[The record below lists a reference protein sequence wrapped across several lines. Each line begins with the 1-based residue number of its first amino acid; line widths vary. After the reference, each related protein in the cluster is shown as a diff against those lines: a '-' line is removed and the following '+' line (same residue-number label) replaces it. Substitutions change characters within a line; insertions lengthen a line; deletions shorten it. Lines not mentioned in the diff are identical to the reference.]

1 MFLTKNTLGFA
12 FFIAIS
18 IKIFDIFGYID
29 YIKVIKKQIIMW
41 ADNETSDDL
50 LGFKVHA
57 DLLVDV
63 INDENVLP
71 VTIGV
76 FGDWGSGKSSILKI
90 IEKQLIGNNKD
101 GFKDGTLVLYFNG
114 WVFEGYDDA
123 KAALLES
130 IIEKFAKHKTLGS
143 KVKDETTKLFKSV
156 KWMRLMG
163 LGFKKIAVPAA
174 TAYLTGGVSLIPY
187 LLKEFS
193 QLDATELSDKL
204 QGDEAE
210 NFLNSIIR
218 KNEDDEITMVR
229 EFREDFKKMLDK
241 SKIKKL
247 VVIIDDLD
255 RCTPD
260 RLIENLEAI
269 KLFLNVDKTAF
280 VIGADPRIVRHAIEL
295 RYKTDGIEN
304 SSDVESRNDRIVS
317 DYLEKL
323 IQIPY
328 YLPKLTDNEVETY
341 LSLLFCQ
348 KELGSNFNKVLEAF
362 YSTRENNRYDVF
374 GLGDIDSILKPEE
387 KSKLTS
393 SVSIIAS
400 LAPIITEGLKGNP
413 RQIKRFL
420 NTYSLRD
427 RLVRVAKIYDF
438 KMDVL
443 AKLMVLEY
451 SSQSLFRQIYEWQS
465 TQKGESKEIME
476 LESLASKNSIDIIK
490 EKYSADWGT
499 EKSVKWLNAEPKLT
513 GIDLR
518 DYYWIT
524 RDQLT
529 TSISGSSLISPHIRS
544 LVKKLIEP
552 VSGSALTR
560 TVSKEIKNKL
570 NDDDYTTLMSLLEK
584 ELTKAPE
591 KTEMHEAFIEL
602 MAENCPNVIDAYIRV
617 IKKVDNNK
625 IPFSLAQ
632 NFKLIESKNSGVKKL
647 YNLFSKESSIYN
659 NINADN

>member
-1 MFLTKNTLGFA
+1 
-12 FFIAIS
+12 
-18 IKIFDIFGYID
+18 
-29 YIKVIKKQIIMW
+29 MW

-50 LGFKVHA
+50 LGFKVPA
-57 DLLVDV
+57 DLIVDV
-63 INDENVLP
+63 INDNDVLP

-90 IEKQLIGNNKD
+90 VEKELIGDDKD

-130 IIEKFAKHKTLGS
+130 IIEKFAKHKKLGP
-143 KVKDETTKLFKSV
+143 KVKNETVKLFKSV

-163 LGFKKIAVPAA
+163 LGFKKIAIPAA
-174 TAYLTGGVSLIPY
+174 SAYLTGGVSLIPY
-187 LLKEFS
+187 LLNEFS
-193 QLDATELSDKL
+193 QIDPTELANKL
-204 QGDEAE
+204 KGDEAE
-210 NFLNSIIR
+210 SFLSSII
-218 KNEDDEITMVR
+218 KKDEADEITMVR
-229 EFREDFKKMLDK
+229 EFRDDFKKMLDK
-241 SKIKKL
+241 SKIEKL

-304 SSDVESRNDRIVS
+304 SSDVESRNERIVS

-323 IQIPY
+323 IQVPY

-348 KELGSNFNKVLEAF
+348 KELGSDFNKVLEAF
-362 YSTRENNRYDVF
+362 CTARENNRYDVF

-387 KSKLTS
+387 KSKLTN

-427 RLVRVAKIYDF
+427 RLVRVAKIADF
-438 KMDVL
+438 KMDIL

-465 TQKGESKEIME
+465 SQKGESKELKE
-476 LESLASKNSIDIIK
+476 LESLASKNSIEIIK

-499 EKSVKWLNAEPKLT
+499 DKTIKWLNAEPKLT
-513 GIDLR
+513 DIDLR

-529 TSISGSSLISPHIRS
+529 TSISGSSLVSPHIRS

-552 VSGSALTR
+552 VAGTALTR
-560 TVSKEIKNKL
+560 TVANEVKDKL
-570 NDDDYTTLMSLLEK
+570 SEGDYETLISLLEK
-584 ELTKAPE
+584 ELTKTPE
-591 KTEMHEAFIEL
+591 KTEIHEAFIEL
-602 MAENCPNVIDAYIRV
+602 MSQKCPDVIDAYTRV
-617 IKKVDNNK
+617 INKVDNKK

-632 NFKLIESKNSGVKKL
+632 NFKLIESKNVEVKKL
-647 YNLFSKESSIYN
+647 YKVFKKDSQIFNA
-659 NINADN
+659 INGDN

>member
-1 MFLTKNTLGFA
+1 
-12 FFIAIS
+12 
-18 IKIFDIFGYID
+18 
-29 YIKVIKKQIIMW
+29 MW

-57 DLLVDV
+57 DLIVDV
-63 INDENVLP
+63 INDNDVLP

-90 IEKQLIGNNKD
+90 VEKELIGDDKD

-130 IIEKFAKHKTLGS
+130 IIEKFAKHKKLGP
-143 KVKDETTKLFKSV
+143 KVKDETVKLFKSV

-163 LGFKKIAVPAA
+163 LGFKKIAIPAA
-174 TAYLTGGVSLIPY
+174 SAYLTGGVSLIPY
-187 LLKEFS
+187 LLNEFS
-193 QLDATELSDKL
+193 QIDPTELANKL
-204 QGDEAE
+204 KGDEAE
-210 NFLNSIIR
+210 SFLSSII
-218 KNEDDEITMVR
+218 KKDEADEITMVR
-229 EFREDFKKMLDK
+229 EFRDDFKKMLDK
-241 SKIKKL
+241 SKIEKL

-304 SSDVESRNDRIVS
+304 SSDVESRNERIVS

-323 IQIPY
+323 IQVPY

-348 KELGSNFNKVLEAF
+348 KELGSDFNKVLEAF
-362 YSTRENNRYDVF
+362 CTARENNRYDVF

-387 KSKLTS
+387 KSKLTN

-427 RLVRVAKIYDF
+427 RLVRVAKIADF
-438 KMDVL
+438 KMEIL

-465 TQKGESKEIME
+465 SQKGESKELKE
-476 LESLASKNSIDIIK
+476 LESLASKNSIEIIK

-499 EKSVKWLNAEPKLT
+499 DKTIKWLNAEPKLT
-513 GIDLR
+513 DIDLR

-552 VSGSALTR
+552 VAGTALTR
-560 TVSKEIKNKL
+560 TVANEVKDKL
-570 NDDDYTTLMSLLEK
+570 SEGDYETLISLLEK

-591 KTEMHEAFIEL
+591 KTEIHEAFIEL
-602 MAENCPNVIDAYIRV
+602 MSQKCPDVIDAYTRV
-617 IKKVDNNK
+617 INKVDNKK

-632 NFKLIESKNSGVKKL
+632 NFKLIESKNVEVKKL
-647 YNLFSKESSIYN
+647 YKVFKKDSQIFNA
-659 NINADN
+659 INGDN

>member
-1 MFLTKNTLGFA
+1 
-12 FFIAIS
+12 
-18 IKIFDIFGYID
+18 
-29 YIKVIKKQIIMW
+29 MW

-57 DLLVDV
+57 DLIVDV
-63 INDENVLP
+63 INDNDVLP

-90 IEKQLIGNNKD
+90 VEKELIGDDKD

-130 IIEKFAKHKTLGS
+130 IIEKFAKHKKLGP
-143 KVKDETTKLFKSV
+143 KVKDETVKLFKSV

-163 LGFKKIAVPAA
+163 LGFKKIAIPAA
-174 TAYLTGGVSLIPY
+174 SAYLTGGVSLIPY
-187 LLKEFS
+187 LLNEFS
-193 QLDATELSDKL
+193 QIDPTELANKL
-204 QGDEAE
+204 KGDEAE
-210 NFLNSIIR
+210 SFLSSII
-218 KNEDDEITMVR
+218 KKDEADEITMVR
-229 EFREDFKKMLDK
+229 EFRDDFKKMLDK
-241 SKIKKL
+241 SKIEKL

-304 SSDVESRNDRIVS
+304 SSDVESRNERIVS

-323 IQIPY
+323 IQVPY

-348 KELGSNFNKVLEAF
+348 KELGSDFNKVLEAF
-362 YSTRENNRYDVF
+362 CTARENNRYDVF
-374 GLGDIDSILKPEE
+374 GLGDIDSILNPEE
-387 KSKLTS
+387 KSKLTN

-427 RLVRVAKIYDF
+427 RLVRVAKIADF
-438 KMDVL
+438 KMDIL

-465 TQKGESKEIME
+465 SQKGESKELKE
-476 LESLASKNSIDIIK
+476 LESLASKNSIEIIK

-499 EKSVKWLNAEPKLT
+499 DKTIKWLNAEPKLT
-513 GIDLR
+513 DIDLR

-529 TSISGSSLISPHIRS
+529 TSISGSSLVSPHIRS

-552 VSGSALTR
+552 VAGTALTR
-560 TVSKEIKNKL
+560 TVANEIKDKL
-570 NDDDYTTLMSLLEK
+570 SEGDYETLISLLEK

-591 KTEMHEAFIEL
+591 KTEIHEAFIEL
-602 MAENCPNVIDAYIRV
+602 MSQKCPDVIDAYTRV
-617 IKKVDNNK
+617 INKVDNKK

-632 NFKLIESKNSGVKKL
+632 NFKLIESKNVEVKKL
-647 YNLFSKESSIYN
+647 YKVFKKDSQIFNA
-659 NINADN
+659 INGDN

>member
-1 MFLTKNTLGFA
+1 
-12 FFIAIS
+12 
-18 IKIFDIFGYID
+18 
-29 YIKVIKKQIIMW
+29 MW

-57 DLLVDV
+57 DLIVDV
-63 INDENVLP
+63 INDNDVLP

-90 IEKQLIGNNKD
+90 VEKELIGDDKD

-130 IIEKFAKHKTLGS
+130 IIEKFAKHKKLGP
-143 KVKDETTKLFKSV
+143 KVKDETVKLFKSV

-163 LGFKKIAVPAA
+163 LGFKKIAIPAA
-174 TAYLTGGVSLIPY
+174 SAYLTGGVSLIPY
-187 LLKEFS
+187 LLNEFS
-193 QLDATELSDKL
+193 QIDPTELANKL
-204 QGDEAE
+204 KGDEAE
-210 NFLNSIIR
+210 SFLSSII
-218 KNEDDEITMVR
+218 KKDEADEITMVR
-229 EFREDFKKMLDK
+229 EFRDDFKKMLDK
-241 SKIKKL
+241 SKIEKL

-304 SSDVESRNDRIVS
+304 SSDVESRNERIVS

-323 IQIPY
+323 IQVPY

-348 KELGSNFNKVLEAF
+348 KELGSDFNKVLEAF
-362 YSTRENNRYDVF
+362 CTARENNRYDVF
-374 GLGDIDSILKPEE
+374 GLGDIDSILNPEE
-387 KSKLTS
+387 KSKLTN

-427 RLVRVAKIYDF
+427 RLVRVAKIADF
-438 KMDVL
+438 KMDIL

-465 TQKGESKEIME
+465 SQKGESKELKE
-476 LESLASKNSIDIIK
+476 LESLASKNSIEIIK

-499 EKSVKWLNAEPKLT
+499 DKTIKWLNAEPKLT
-513 GIDLR
+513 DIDLR

-529 TSISGSSLISPHIRS
+529 TSISGSSLVSPHIRS

-552 VSGSALTR
+552 VAGTALTR
-560 TVSKEIKNKL
+560 TVANEVKDKL
-570 NDDDYTTLMSLLEK
+570 SEGDYETLISLLEK

-591 KTEMHEAFIEL
+591 KTEIHEAFIEL
-602 MAENCPNVIDAYIRV
+602 MSQKCPDVIDAYTRV
-617 IKKVDNNK
+617 INKVDNKK

-632 NFKLIESKNSGVKKL
+632 NFKLIESKNVEVKKL
-647 YNLFSKESSIYN
+647 YKVFKKDSQIFNA
-659 NINADN
+659 INGDN

>member
-1 MFLTKNTLGFA
+1 
-12 FFIAIS
+12 
-18 IKIFDIFGYID
+18 
-29 YIKVIKKQIIMW
+29 MW

-57 DLLVDV
+57 DLIVDV
-63 INDENVLP
+63 INDNDVLP

-90 IEKQLIGNNKD
+90 VEKELIGDGED
-101 GFKDGTLVLYFNG
+101 GFNDGTLVLYFNG

-130 IIEKFAKHKTLGS
+130 IIEKFAKHKKLGS
-143 KVKDETTKLFKSV
+143 KVKDETIKLLKSV

-163 LGFKKIAVPAA
+163 LGFKKIAAPAA

-187 LLKEFS
+187 LLNEFS
-193 QLDATELSDKL
+193 QIEPTELANKL
-204 QGDEAE
+204 KGDEAE
-210 NFLNSIIR
+210 NFLSSIIK
-218 KNEDDEITMVR
+218 KNEEDEITMVR
-229 EFREDFKKMLDK
+229 EFRDDFKKMLDK
-241 SKIKKL
+241 SKIEKL

-260 RLIENLEAI
+260 RIIENLEAI

-304 SSDVESRNDRIVS
+304 SSDVESRNERIVS

-323 IQIPY
+323 IQVPY

-348 KELGSNFNKVLEAF
+348 KELGDDFSKFLEAF
-362 YSTRENNRYDVF
+362 CIARENNRYDVF
-374 GLGDIDSILKPEE
+374 GLGDIDAILKPEE

-393 SVSIIAS
+393 SVSIIAY

-427 RLVRVAKIYDF
+427 RLVRVAKISDF
-438 KMDVL
+438 KMDIL

-465 TQKGESKEIME
+465 SQKGEPKEIKE
-476 LESLASKNSIDIIK
+476 LESLASKNSIEIIK
-490 EKYSADWGT
+490 EKYSADWGSDKT
-499 EKSVKWLNAEPKLT
+499 IKWLNAEPKLT
-513 GIDLR
+513 DIDLR

-529 TSISGSSLISPHIRS
+529 TSISGSSLVSPHIRS

-552 VSGSALTR
+552 VAGTALTR
-560 TVSKEIKNKL
+560 TVGNEIKDRL
-570 NDDDYTTLMSLLEK
+570 SEGDYETLISLLEK

-591 KTEMHEAFIEL
+591 RAEIHEAFIEL
-602 MAENCPNVIDAYIRV
+602 ISQKCPHVIDAYTRV
-617 IKKVDNNK
+617 INKVDNKK

-632 NFKLIESKNSGVKKL
+632 NLKLIESKNVEVKKL
-647 YNLFSKESSIYN
+647 YKVFKKDSQIFNA
-659 NINADN
+659 INGDN

>member
-1 MFLTKNTLGFA
+1 
-12 FFIAIS
+12 
-18 IKIFDIFGYID
+18 
-29 YIKVIKKQIIMW
+29 MW

-57 DLLVDV
+57 DLIVDV
-63 INDENVLP
+63 VNDNDVLP

-90 IEKQLIGNNKD
+90 VEKELIGDGED
-101 GFKDGTLVLYFNG
+101 GFNDGTLVLYFNG

-130 IIEKFAKHKTLGS
+130 IIEKFAKHKKLGS
-143 KVKDETTKLFKSV
+143 KVKDETIKLLKSV

-163 LGFKKIAVPAA
+163 LGFKKIAAPAA

-187 LLKEFS
+187 LLNEFS
-193 QLDATELSDKL
+193 QIDPTELANKL
-204 QGDEAE
+204 KGDEAE
-210 NFLNSIIR
+210 NFLSSIIK
-218 KNEDDEITMVR
+218 KNEEDEITMVR
-229 EFREDFKKMLDK
+229 EFRDDFKKMLDK
-241 SKIKKL
+241 SKIEKL

-304 SSDVESRNDRIVS
+304 SSDVESRNERIVS

-323 IQIPY
+323 IQVPY

-348 KELGSNFNKVLEAF
+348 KELGNDFSKVLEAF
-362 YSTRENNRYDVF
+362 CKARENNRYDVF
-374 GLGDIDSILKPEE
+374 GLGDIDAILKPEE

-427 RLVRVAKIYDF
+427 RLVRVAKISDF
-438 KMDVL
+438 KMDIL

-465 TQKGESKEIME
+465 SQKGEPKEIKE
-476 LESLASKNSIDIIK
+476 LESLASKNSIEIIK
-490 EKYSADWGT
+490 EKYSADWGSDKT
-499 EKSVKWLNAEPKLT
+499 IKWLNAEPKLT
-513 GIDLR
+513 DIDLR

-529 TSISGSSLISPHIRS
+529 TSISGSSLVSPHIRS

-552 VSGSALTR
+552 VAGTALTR
-560 TVSKEIKNKL
+560 TVGNEIKDRL
-570 NDDDYTTLMSLLEK
+570 SEGDYETLISLLEK

-591 KTEMHEAFIEL
+591 RAEIHEAFIEL
-602 MAENCPNVIDAYIRV
+602 ISQKCPHVIDAYTRV
-617 IKKVDNNK
+617 INKVDNKK

-632 NFKLIESKNSGVKKL
+632 NLKLIESKNVEVKKL
-647 YNLFSKESSIYN
+647 YKVFKKDSQIFNA
-659 NINADN
+659 INGDN

>member
-1 MFLTKNTLGFA
+1 
-12 FFIAIS
+12 
-18 IKIFDIFGYID
+18 
-29 YIKVIKKQIIMW
+29 MW

-50 LGFKVHA
+50 LGFKIHA
-57 DLLVDV
+57 DLIVDV
-63 INDENVLP
+63 INDKDVLP

-90 IEKQLIGNNKD
+90 VEKELIGDDKD

-130 IIEKFAKHKTLGS
+130 IIEKFAKHKKLRS
-143 KVKDETTKLFKSV
+143 KVKDETVKLLKSV

-174 TAYLTGGVSLIPY
+174 TAYLTGGVSLIPH
-187 LLKEFS
+187 LLNEFS
-193 QLDATELSDKL
+193 QIEPTKL
-204 QGDEAE
+204 VNKLKGDEAE
-210 NFLNSIIR
+210 SFLSSIIK
-218 KNEDDEITMVR
+218 KNEEDEITIVR
-229 EFREDFKKMLDK
+229 EFRDDFKKMLDK
-241 SKIKKL
+241 SKIEKL

-304 SSDVESRNDRIVS
+304 SSDIESRNERIVS

-348 KELGSNFNKVLEAF
+348 KELGKDFNKVLEAF

-400 LAPIITEGLKGNP
+400 LAPIITDGLKGNP

-427 RLVRVAKIYDF
+427 RLVRVAKISDF
-438 KMDVL
+438 KMDIL

-465 TQKGESKEIME
+465 TQKGEPKEIKE
-476 LESLASKNSIDIIK
+476 LESLASKNSIEIIK

-499 EKSVKWLNAEPKLT
+499 EKTVKWLNAEPKLI

-552 VSGSALTR
+552 VSGTALTR
-560 TVSKEIKNKL
+560 TVTNEIKDKL
-570 NDDDYTTLMSLLEK
+570 NEGDYETLISLLEK
-584 ELTKAPE
+584 ELTKTPE
-591 KTEMHEAFIEL
+591 KTETHEAFVEL
-602 MAENCPNVIDAYIRV
+602 MSENCPNVIDAYIRV
-617 IKKVDNNK
+617 IKKVDNDK
-625 IPFSLAQ
+625 IPFSIAQ
-632 NFKLIESKNSGVKKL
+632 NFKLIEAKNSGVKKI
-647 YNLFSKESSIYN
+647 YSVFVKGSSIYN
-659 NINADN
+659 NINSDS

>member
-1 MFLTKNTLGFA
+1 
-12 FFIAIS
+12 
-18 IKIFDIFGYID
+18 
-29 YIKVIKKQIIMW
+29 MW

-57 DLLVDV
+57 DLIVDV
-63 INDENVLP
+63 INDDDVLP

-90 IEKQLIGNNKD
+90 VEKELIGNA
-101 GFKDGTLVLYFNG
+101 KDGTLVLYFNG

-143 KVKDETTKLFKSV
+143 KVKDETVKLFKSV

-187 LLKEFS
+187 LLSEFS
-193 QLDATELSDKL
+193 QIEPAELANKLKGDDA
-204 QGDEAE
+204 G
-210 NFLNSIIR
+210 NFLSSIIK
-218 KNEDDEITMVR
+218 KNEEDEITMVR
-229 EFREDFKKMLDK
+229 EFRDEFKKMLDK
-241 SKIKKL
+241 SEIEKL

-304 SSDVESRNDRIVS
+304 SSDVESRNERIVS

-323 IQIPY
+323 IQVPY

-348 KELGSNFNKVLEAF
+348 KELGANFEKVLKAF
-362 YSTRENNRYDVF
+362 YLTRENNRYDVF
-374 GLGDIDSILKPEE
+374 GLGDIGSILEPEE
-387 KSKLTS
+387 KSKLTN

-400 LAPIITEGLKGNP
+400 LSPIITEGLKGNP

-427 RLVRVAKIYDF
+427 RLVRVAKMSDF

-451 SSQSLFRQIYEWQS
+451 SSQSLFRQIYDWQS
-465 TQKGESKEIME
+465 TQKGEPKEIKE
-476 LESLASKNSIDIIK
+476 LESLASKNSIDFIK

-499 EKSVKWLNAEPKLT
+499 EKIVKWLNAEPKLT

-529 TSISGSSLISPHIRS
+529 SSISGSSLISPHIRS

-560 TVSKEIKNKL
+560 TVTNEIKDKL
-570 NDDDYTTLMSLLEK
+570 NEGDYETLISLLEK
-584 ELTKAPE
+584 ELIKAPE
-591 KTEMHEAFIEL
+591 KTEIHEAFIEL
-602 MAENCPNVIDAYIRV
+602 MSEKCPNVIEAYKRA
-617 IKKVDNNK
+617 IKNVDNNQ

-632 NFKLIESKNSGVKKL
+632 NFKLIESKNIDVKKL
-647 YNLFSKESSIYN
+647 YKVFDKDSQIYN
-659 NINADN
+659 AINNVD

>member
-1 MFLTKNTLGFA
+1 
-12 FFIAIS
+12 
-18 IKIFDIFGYID
+18 
-29 YIKVIKKQIIMW
+29 MW

-57 DLLVDV
+57 DLIIDV
-63 INDENVLP
+63 INDSDVLP

-90 IEKQLIGNNKD
+90 VEKELIGDDKD
-101 GFKDGTLVLYFNG
+101 SFKDGTLVLYFNG

-130 IIEKFAKHKTLGS
+130 IIEKFAKHKKLGS
-143 KVKDETTKLFKSV
+143 KVRDETLKLLKSV

-174 TAYLTGGVSLIPY
+174 TAYLAGGVSLIPY
-187 LLKEFS
+187 LLNEFS
-193 QLDATELSDKL
+193 QIEATELVNKL
-204 QGDEAE
+204 KGEEAE
-210 NFLNSIIR
+210 SFLNSIIK
-218 KNEDDEITMVR
+218 KNEEDEITMVR
-229 EFREDFKKMLDK
+229 EFRDDFKKMLDK
-241 SKIKKL
+241 SKIEKL

-304 SSDVESRNDRIVS
+304 SSDVESRNERIVS

-323 IQIPY
+323 IQVPY

-348 KELGSNFNKVLEAF
+348 KELGDDFNKVLEAF
-362 YSTRENNRYDVF
+362 CTARENNRYDVF

-427 RLVRVAKIYDF
+427 RLVRVAKISDF
-438 KMDVL
+438 KMDIL

-465 TQKGESKEIME
+465 SQKGEPKEIIN
-476 LESLASKNSIDIIK
+476 LETLASEHNIEKIK
-490 EKYSADWGT
+490 ENYSTDWST
-499 EKSVKWLNAEPKLT
+499 DKVIRWLNTEPKLSN
-513 GIDLR
+513 IDLR

-529 TSISGSSLISPHIRS
+529 TSISGSSLVSPHIRS
-544 LVKKLIEP
+544 LVKKLIDP
-552 VSGSALTR
+552 VSGTALTR
-560 TVSKEIKNKL
+560 TVTNEIKDKL
-570 NDDDYTTLMSLLEK
+570 SDGDYETLISLLEK

-591 KTEMHEAFIEL
+591 KTEIHEAFIEL
-602 MAENCPNVIDAYIRV
+602 MAENCPNIIDAYKRV
-617 IKKVDNNK
+617 IKKVDNSK

-632 NFKLIESKNSGVKKL
+632 NFKLIESKNSNVKKL
-647 YNLFSKESSIYN
+647 YNVFSKESSIYN
-659 NINADN
+659 NINSNS

>member
-1 MFLTKNTLGFA
+1 
-12 FFIAIS
+12 
-18 IKIFDIFGYID
+18 
-29 YIKVIKKQIIMW
+29 MW

-57 DLLVDV
+57 DLIVDV
-63 INDENVLP
+63 INDSDVLP

-90 IEKQLIGNNKD
+90 VEKELIGDGED
-101 GFKDGTLVLYFNG
+101 GFNNGTLVLYFNG

-130 IIEKFAKHKTLGS
+130 IIEKFAKHKKLGS
-143 KVKDETTKLFKSV
+143 KVKDETIKLLKSV

-187 LLKEFS
+187 LLNEFS
-193 QLDATELSDKL
+193 KIEPTELANKL
-204 QGDEAE
+204 KGDEAE
-210 NFLNSIIR
+210 NFLSSIIQ
-218 KNEDDEITMVR
+218 KNEADEITMVR
-229 EFREDFKKMLDK
+229 EFRDDFKKMLDK
-241 SKIKKL
+241 SKIEKL

-304 SSDVESRNDRIVS
+304 SPDIESRNERIVS

-323 IQIPY
+323 IQVPY

-348 KELGSNFNKVLEAF
+348 KELGSDFNKVLDAF
-362 YSTRENNRYDVF
+362 YLSRENNRYGVF
-374 GLGDIDSILKPEE
+374 GLGDMESILESNE
-387 KSKLTS
+387 KDKLTK

-427 RLVRVAKIYDF
+427 RLVRVAKISDF
-438 KMDVL
+438 KMDIL

-465 TQKGESKEIME
+465 SQKGEPAEIIDLELLVSENKVKEI
-476 LESLASKNSIDIIK
+476 KD
-490 EKYSADWGT
+490 KYTSAWGT
-499 EKSVKWLNAEPKLT
+499 DKVLRWLNSEPKLT
-513 GIDLR
+513 NVDLR

-544 LVKKLIEP
+544 LIKKLIEP
-552 VSGSALTR
+552 VSGTALTR
-560 TVSKEIKNKL
+560 TVTNEIKDKL
-570 NDDDYTTLMSLLEK
+570 SEGDYETLISLLEK

-591 KTEMHEAFIEL
+591 KTEIHQAFIEL
-602 MAENCPNVIDAYIRV
+602 IAGNSPNIIEAYKRT

-625 IPFSLAQ
+625 IPFNLH
-632 NFKLIESKNSGVKKL
+632 NDYKLVESRNPEIKTL
-647 YNLFSKESSIYN
+647 YKIFTKESQIYKAIN
-659 NINADN
+659 NDK